1 MLGRIDITGRWMA
14 NTHSK
19 AREVRKK
26 TINDRFYIIFF
37 VASGAKMFNSSRR
50 RLVSRLSSVLRQK
63 RLASLWIALFFPKS
77 TVTNM
82 IL

>member
-1 MLGRIDITGRWMA
+1 MLGRIDITGRWMT

-37 VASGAKMFNSSRR
+37 VANGANMFNSSRR